1 MEEGEKS
8 TNAEYFAFLNEFLK
22 QDRKFL
28 KGRLRSKVRERELK
42 SQKINDVQYGE
53 RGRQHF

>member
-22 QDRKFL
+22 QDHKFL
-28 KGRLRSKVRERELK
+28 KGRLRSKVRERAEK
-42 SQKINDVQYGE
+42 SEN
-53 RGRQHF
+53 